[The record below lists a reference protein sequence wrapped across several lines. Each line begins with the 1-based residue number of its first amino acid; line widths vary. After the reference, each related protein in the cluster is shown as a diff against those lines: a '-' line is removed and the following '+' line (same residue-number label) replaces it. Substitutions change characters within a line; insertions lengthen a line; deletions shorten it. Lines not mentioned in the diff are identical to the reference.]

1 MLNWPIYYVK
11 WKQVMLMAFLLAD
24 CIAFLSVK
32 WHVLYITIW
41 HIRFVLNTQMP
52 CTFIHTIW
60 SCLTIILIYLWG
72 FPSFL
77 SETLKHVAATVAGVK
92 LSDHVVELVFTLFD
106 ENGEICLH
114 QKIMYYWNISGNT
127 CVGILYTLNFQKWT
141 TQLVKIWL
149 IIDN

>member
-1 MLNWPIYYVK
+1 MGRLYC
-11 WKQVMLMAFLLAD
+11 FL
-24 CIAFLSVK
+24 ISK
-32 WHVLYITIW
+32 WHFSCITIR
-41 HIRFVLNTQMP
+41 HCRLVLPVNTQMP
-52 CTFIHTIW
+52 CSFIHTIW